1 MTDAMLDQQAAVLR
15 SRIGRAASYAE
26 RERNVA
32 DLATIESE
40 LQTRENAT
48 RRAAQQEHGGVKL
61 CKRVAD
67 LPGKDIHGAEHW
79 WLQTARKEAGMGPT
93 TGNVPGH
100 GESLPE
106 TWATQLVDH
115 SREPKTN
122 CEPVDKVVDEDCV
135 DRELQLGA
143 TTGNWTPGL
152 NDCHSVVKRIIDKC
166 HDEAVTKALEADTA
180 RRLRDADAG
189 AP

>member
-1 MTDAMLDQQAAVLR
+1 MT
-15 SRIGRAASYAE
+15 SPIRA
-26 RERNVA
+26 RERCPSDTASCLDIQSA
-32 DLATIESE
+32 DQRSTRAPRAT
-40 LQTRENAT
+40 TRPTLPAHYGAGASVI
-48 RRAAQQEHGGVKL
+48 AAQ
-61 CKRVAD
+61 
-67 LPGKDIHGAEHW
+67 
-79 WLQTARKEAGMGPT
+79 ARASARP
-93 TGNVPGH
+93 GNVPGH

-122 CEPVDKVVDEDCV
+122 CEPVDTVVDEDCV
-135 DRELQLGA
+135 DRELQLGK

-180 RRLRDADAG
+180 RRLKDADAG